1 MSYQT
6 QVKVRFGHCDPAGI
20 VYFPRYYEMLNGVV
34 EDWFAERIGFDF
46 RALHGELQSGVPTAH
61 IETDFKAPSRLGDWL
76 TFELKALS
84 LGRASLALSIGVHCG
99 DELRLHYQSTL
110 VCVDMRTGKAMRWP
124 DALAQRLTQELE
136 QGTPS

>member
-1 MSYQT
+1 MSYET

-34 EDWFAERIGFDF
+34 EDWFAERIGSDF
-46 RALHGELQSGVPTAH
+46 RALHGERQTGVPTAH

-76 TFELKALS
+76 NFRLQALRF
-84 LGRASLALSIGVHCG
+84 GRASLDLRITAQCE
-99 DELRLHYQSTL
+99 DEHRLTYHSTL

-124 DALAQRLTQELE
+124 DDLARRLTQELE